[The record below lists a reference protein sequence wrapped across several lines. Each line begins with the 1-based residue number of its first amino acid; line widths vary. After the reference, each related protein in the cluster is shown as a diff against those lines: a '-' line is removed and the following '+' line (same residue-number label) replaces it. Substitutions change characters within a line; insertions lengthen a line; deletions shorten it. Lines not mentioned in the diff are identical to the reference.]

1 MMIRRED
8 MENNTRT
15 LPMVALRGMT
25 VLPEMV
31 IHFDVSREKS
41 LAAIEQ
47 AMEEEQKLFLTA
59 QRRPDTEDPGLEDV
73 YETGC
78 IVTIKQIIKLPKR
91 LSRVLI
97 TADARARM
105 NYVEDTGAYLLANVS
120 VVEDVDTS
128 AEEIGAEKYP
138 LNMEAMVLGLKDIF
152 KEYMDKNP
160 KAYKE
165 MAAQVGEIKELRKLV
180 DVIAANF
187 PLPYLQRQELL
198 EEVNLMRRY
207 DMLAAKIVHEVQVQ
221 GIKEEIQSKVRQRVD
236 KNQREYI
243 LRE

>member
-1 MMIRRED
+1 

-105 NYVEDTGAYLLANVS
+105 NYVELSL
-120 VVEDVDTS
+120 
-128 AEEIGAEKYP
+128 IH
-138 LNMEAMVLGLKDIF
+138 I
-152 KEYMDKNP
+152 
-160 KAYKE
+160 
-165 MAAQVGEIKELRKLV
+165 
-180 DVIAANF
+180 
-187 PLPYLQRQELL
+187 
-198 EEVNLMRRY
+198 
-207 DMLAAKIVHEVQVQ
+207 
-221 GIKEEIQSKVRQRVD
+221 
-236 KNQREYI
+236 
-243 LRE
+243 